1 MYIMASGRV
10 SSLLN
15 RFKFEQRSSKK
26 LTASSSGPE
35 KTSSSVKHCGM
46 NGDATQSSA
55 SSLQSRSSTPDSDA
69 ILCIPETPT
78 SDLPES
84 IESGSPVFPSAK
96 KRLAENSQRSLVTP
110 AISSLLSPS
119 TSVAKSPTF
128 GKQSHAANGKQ
139 SSPSSSHRTK
149 NKQLRFVD
157 ESESESDNEPISHR
171 RESSSHS
178 PNSHRDMKTNAG
190 CETESDSTHID
201 TQSSLET
208 VLYSYEEQGSLRPG
222 GLKRK
227 LSEMSSGG
235 EVGDGDEDEK
245 DDKMKKDIMEQLK
258 VCFPHKE
265 QKELKRAL
273 KATDWN
279 INQAANDLMQVGSP
293 PRCKRCT
300 SPTIEPKKPS
310 LIKKSNFQDAFS
322 GWLQKPSTGQR
333 KKNWPQQKKV
343 PRKVIS
349 SSDDDTDDDVE
360 VLQKSKESNQKKTF
374 KRIRTF
380 SSDSME
386 DASPVKKTEGKSL
399 DTGKNRDNQS
409 DQESVSSSKKGE
421 GDQEI
426 LTDSDENEDDDKKSK
441 GNGRAGNTSGK
452 IANGFYKKGA
462 PTQNGVAGKK
472 PFRKVWA
479 GFLSRDSSSAAKS
492 SGKKQR
498 TKTASKATSI
508 KPIKRPR
515 SPRYSD
521 EEEDDLRYGDSGSE
535 YELEEEVSPEF
546 QAMAVTFFNDATLEE
561 LISVD
566 GCSKGKAEKII
577 SIRPFEDFSDL
588 LEKFDGVKQLN
599 ANLVWNSEAVFQERK
614 VVEDV
619 MARCIKISERIQRKV
634 TSVIENPDS
643 AVNGQLTRQPALLNR
658 SMQLKPYQLVGLN
671 WLKLMHSE
679 QVNGILADEMGL
691 GKTIQVIALLS
702 HLLEEGTKGPHLIV
716 APSSTV
722 DNWVR
727 ELQTW
732 CPALE
737 VVLYHGS
744 QEDRQ
749 EIREDLLY
757 EDLPCNVIVTSY
769 NICAS
774 SAEDR
779 AVFKKLP
786 LHYAIFD
793 EGHMLKNMKS
803 QRYNHLMKIRAEK
816 RLLLTGTPL
825 QNNLQELISVL
836 AFTLPKMFSGKAN
849 DLTRVFS
856 MKKQKTGNPHEQSS
870 YEMERIAHAKQIMQP
885 FVLRRIKADVLSQL
899 PKKKESIEHVEMTAD
914 QREGYTKLVASIS
927 KDLKVCG
934 FKRGKMSSAM
944 MELRKQANHPLLLRR
959 HYDNEK
965 IRKMAKLMLE
975 EPTHYDANE
984 EYIYEDMEVMSDY
997 ELHRLCHEYGVLREY
1012 RLDQE
1017 LVLQSGK
1024 FQLLDKMLAELKE
1037 QGSRVLLFSQF
1048 VMVLD
1053 IVEEYLNI
1061 RGHRF
1066 VRMDGQTPVQDRAEL
1081 MDKFNEDESVF
1092 IFMLSTKAGGVGINL
1107 TAANTVILH
1116 DIDFNP
1122 YNDKQAEDRC
1132 HRVGQRREVSVIRL
1146 VSKQSIEEG
1155 MLSCANYKLKLEKQM
1170 TRGFS
1175 GEDGKEDE
1183 KDIASLLRDALD
1195 I

>member
-1 MYIMASGRV
+1 M
-10 SSLLN
+10 
-15 RFKFEQRSSKK
+15 KSK
-26 LTASSSGPE
+26 
-35 KTSSSVKHCGM
+35 
-46 NGDATQSSA
+46 
-55 SSLQSRSSTPDSDA
+55 
-69 ILCIPETPT
+69 
-78 SDLPES
+78 
-84 IESGSPVFPSAK
+84 
-96 KRLAENSQRSLVTP
+96 
-110 AISSLLSPS
+110 
-119 TSVAKSPTF
+119 
-128 GKQSHAANGKQ
+128 
-139 SSPSSSHRTK
+139 
-149 NKQLRFVD
+149 
-157 ESESESDNEPISHR
+157 
-171 RESSSHS
+171 
-178 PNSHRDMKTNAG
+178 AG

-235 EVGDGDEDEK
+235 EVGGGDEDEK

-258 VCFPHKE
+258 VCFPRKD

-293 PRCKRCT
+293 PRRKHCT

-310 LIKKSNFQDAFS
+310 FIKKSNGEAKDFQDAFS
-322 GWLQKPSTGQR
+322 GWLQKPSAGQP

-349 SSDDDTDDDVE
+349 SSDDDTDDDVVE
-360 VLQKSKESNQKKTF
+360 VPQKSKESNQKKTF

-386 DASPVKKTEGKSL
+386 DASPVKKTEGKPL
-399 DTGKNRDNQS
+399 DTRKNRDNQS

-479 GFLSRDSSSAAKS
+479 GFLSRDSTSAAKTT
-492 SGKKQR
+492 GKKQR
-498 TKTASKATSI
+498 TKTASKAPSI

-561 LISVD
+561 LISVE

-577 SIRPFEDFSDL
+577 SIRPFDAFSDL

-599 ANLVWNSEAVFQERK
+599 ANLVWNSEAVFKERK
-614 VVEDV
+614 VVEDI
-619 MARCIKISERIQRKV
+619 MARCVKISERIQRKV

-779 AVFKKLP
+779 GVFKKLP

-836 AFTLPKMFSGKAN
+836 AFTLPKLFSGKAN

-914 QREGYTKLVASIS
+914 QREGYTKLVASLS
-927 KDLKVCG
+927 KDLKVSG

-965 IRKMAKLMLE
+965 LRKMAKLMLE

-997 ELHRLCHEYGVLREY
+997 ELHRLCHEYGALREY

-1053 IVEEYLNI
+1053 IVEEYLKI
-1061 RGHRF
+1061 RGHRS

-1081 MDKFNEDESVF
+1081 IDKFNEDESVF